1 MNTATM
7 AYSML
12 TESYNKIRAICER
25 YNVVV
30 ETEEA
35 YTRPAGAV
43 FQRDAFPTPD
53 LENVTGYGLIADT
66 NINMT
71 GGLSNIL
78 EEPAPEPKDLSVAR
92 SLLYTADLPAPPPIE
107 EPPSDFHDLTDPSE
121 HEIVEAQE
129 STRISA
135 NEQVLIHNP
144 DLVASLQDGAM
155 IPEDMHSLVSSN
167 PGLFSN
173 YAEHENIDSSQ
184 TVHLKSQCKELT
196 TDPPGQ
202 RLGTPVRAPMSS
214 I

>member
-1 MNTATM
+1 
-7 AYSML
+7 ML

-35 YTRPAGAV
+35 YARPAGTA

-53 LENVTGYGLIADT
+53 LENVTNYGLIADT

-78 EEPAPEPKDLSVAR
+78 EEPAPEPKDLSIAR
-92 SLLYTADLPAPPPIE
+92 SLLYTADLPAPPLIE
-107 EPPSDFHDLTDPSE
+107 KPPSDFHDLVDPAE
-121 HEIVEAQE
+121 HEIAEAQE

-135 NEQVLIHNP
+135 NEQVLIQNP
-144 DLVASLQDGAM
+144 DLVASLQGDT
-155 IPEDMHSLVSSN
+155 IVPKDMQSLVSSN

-173 YAEHENIDSSQ
+173 YVEYGNMDASQ

-202 RLGTPVRAPMSS
+202 RLGTPIRAPMSS

>member
-1 MNTATM
+1 M

-35 YTRPAGAV
+35 YTRPVGAA

-78 EEPAPEPKDLSVAR
+78 EEPAPETRDLSVAR
-92 SLLYTADLPAPPPIE
+92 SLLYTADLPPPPLDDK
-107 EPPSDFHDLTDPSE
+107 EPNDFRDLLDPAE
-121 HEIVEAQE
+121 HEIAEAQE

-135 NEQVLIHNP
+135 NEQILTHNP
-144 DLVASLQDGAM
+144 DLVASLQNGVIVPGDTR
-155 IPEDMHSLVSSN
+155 SLVSSN
-167 PGLFSN
+167 PDLFSN
-173 YAEHENIDSSQ
+173 YAEHRSTDSSHM
-184 TVHLKSQCKELT
+184 VHLKSPHEELVS
-196 TDPPGQ
+196 DPPGA
-202 RLGTPVRAPMSS
+202 RLGTPVRAPLGA